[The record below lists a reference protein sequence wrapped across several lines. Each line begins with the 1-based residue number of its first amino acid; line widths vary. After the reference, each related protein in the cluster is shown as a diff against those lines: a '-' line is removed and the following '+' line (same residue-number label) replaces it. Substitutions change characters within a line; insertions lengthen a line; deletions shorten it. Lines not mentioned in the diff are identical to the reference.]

1 MHSEI
6 NLNAVCIQPV
16 GTPLSLQHNVQVEV
30 LRLDLLHP
38 VISGNKWF
46 KLRYYLEDAQKNHHS
61 RLLTFGGA
69 YSNHI
74 VASAYAAKLY
84 QFQITGVIRGE
95 EPVTWSHTLREA
107 KALGMQLHFLSR
119 SKYNLYKRNADTV
132 LIKDKFGKG
141 YIIPE
146 GGIGPQGVKGI
157 ADWLRTLPLSK
168 YTVLATAVGTGTT
181 LAGLVE
187 AANVNQQVIGF
198 SAMKNNYALSGE
210 IETLLNRSLPGAV
223 SLIHDYHFGG
233 YAKFDARLISWMN
246 EFYATTQLPLDFVY
260 TGKMMFGIFDLIAKG
275 FFAKGSKI
283 LAIHTG
289 GLQGNASLPP
299 GTLTI

>member
-1 MHSEI
+1 MRSEI
-6 NLNAVCIQPV
+6 NLDAVCIQPANTSV
-16 GTPLSLQHNVQVEV
+16 SLQHNVQVEV
-30 LRLDLLHP
+30 LRLDRLHP

-46 KLRYYLEDAQKNHHS
+46 KLRYYLEEAQKSHQT

-84 QFQITGVIRGE
+84 RFQITGIIRGE
-95 EPVTWSHTLREA
+95 KPAAWSHTLQEA
-107 KALGMQLHFLSR
+107 SALGMQLHFLSR
-119 SKYNLYKRNADTV
+119 SEYNLYKRNTDTA
-132 LIKDKFGKG
+132 LIKDKFGEC

-146 GGIGPQGVKGI
+146 GGLGPQGAKGV
-157 ADWLRTLPLSK
+157 ADWLRTLPLSE
-168 YTVLATAVGTGTT
+168 YTALATAVGTGTT

-198 SAMKNNYALSGE
+198 SAMKNNYALPGE

-223 SLIHDYHFGG
+223 TLIHDYHFGG
-233 YAKFDARLISWMN
+233 YAKFNSQLIKWMN
-246 EFYATTQLPLDFVY
+246 EFYAVTHLPLDFVY
-260 TGKMMFGIFDLIAKG
+260 TGKMMFGIFEMIAKG
-275 FFAKGSKI
+275 FFPGGSKI

-289 GLQGNASLPP
+289 GLQGNASLPE
-299 GTLTI
+299 GTLTF